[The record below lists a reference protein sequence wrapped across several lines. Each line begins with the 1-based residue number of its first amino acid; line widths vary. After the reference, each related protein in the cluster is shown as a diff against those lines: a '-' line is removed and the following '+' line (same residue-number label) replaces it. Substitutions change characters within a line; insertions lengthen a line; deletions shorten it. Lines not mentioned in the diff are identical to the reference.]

1 MVQRTGELRWALE
14 VLKLSE
20 APQSLD
26 EIEKRHLGNHFHR
39 GGIKFSGQMLVGE
52 AAMNFARI
60 SLLMMAGAELLPKI
74 PETALAC

>member
-26 EIEKRHLGNHFHR
+26 EIEKRHLGNHLHR
-39 GGIKFSGQMLVGE
+39 GGIIFSGQMMVVE
-52 AAMNFARI
+52 AAMN
-60 SLLMMAGAELLPKI
+60 
-74 PETALAC
+74 